1 MNETLFGVG
10 EMGLAS
16 TIRDRSSLHALHV
29 SRQKKKKKNELMEHA
44 FPGQL
49 NAY

>member
-29 SRQKKKKKNELMEHA
+29 SRQKKKKNELMEHA